1 MPLSCS
7 LEMRLRRVRDRL
19 LAVPTGSELERHRRG
34 LGPLIASG
42 NSETFE
48 SLGRV
53 ATDPGDGVRHAVA
66 IICLCPLGPVKCVDL
81 PVWQERPTVGT
92 DAASACPGTR
102 SAQPV
107 EGGGATWPPGG
118 VRTGQGSARLPAG
131 AME

>member
-34 LGPLIASG
+34 LGSLIASG
-42 NSETFE
+42 NSETLE

-53 ATDPGDGVRHAVA
+53 ATDPGDGVRHAAA
-66 IICLCPLGPVKCVDL
+66 IICLCPLGPVKRVDL
-81 PVWQERPTVGT
+81 PVWRERPTVGT

-102 SAQPV
+102 SAQPWKAAARR
-107 EGGGATWPPGG
+107 GRRAACGPGK
-118 VRTGQGSARLPAG
+118 AR
-131 AME
+131 